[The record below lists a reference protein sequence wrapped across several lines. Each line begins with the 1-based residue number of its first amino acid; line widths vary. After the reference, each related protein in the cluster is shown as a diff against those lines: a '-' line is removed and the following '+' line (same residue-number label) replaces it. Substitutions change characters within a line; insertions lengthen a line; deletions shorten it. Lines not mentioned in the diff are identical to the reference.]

1 MKPTSMIFLVLS
13 LILIFG
19 GFMTCNVAKS
29 MAASQG
35 IPIYDTT
42 FDSNGDAVYTY
53 DISDTALNKLILNFS
68 GVDVNIIGNAERS
81 YIELKNF
88 DVNSYRVT
96 LSGGNVTVDGTVG
109 FLSSLLDMSAGGIQF
124 KGLRYF
130 LLDKPDPERPK
141 SVTVYLT
148 SLSELKTL
156 SVSLEKGTVAFE
168 NIQNS
173 LDYSVSLN
181 NADATFRNVIST
193 SIASISA
200 SSGNIKM
207 VGSRFVT
214 INATIENGNATIIGN
229 DILSYQRTSYQL
241 SVKEAG
247 NIVYNGGNAGTAYK
261 ATSPA
266 PEATVFI
273 DVDKGII
280 SIDDGGFPAIAP
292 ASTQPSGVD

>member
-29 MAASQG
+29 MAASQN

-42 FDSNGDAVYTY
+42 FDSNGDAVFTY

-68 GVDVNIIGNAERS
+68 DVDVNIIGNAERS

-130 LLDKPDPERPK
+130 LLDKPDPERPR

-148 SLSELKTL
+148 ALSELKSL
-156 SVSLEKGTVAFE
+156 NVSLKQGTVTFE
-168 NIQNS
+168 NIHNT

-181 NADATFRNVIST
+181 NANASFRNVIST

-200 SSGNIKM
+200 SSSNVTMI
-207 VGSRFVT
+207 GSRFVT
-214 INATIENGNATIIGN
+214 VNATVENGNITITGK
-229 DILSYQRTSYQL
+229 DVLSFQRTSYQL
-241 SVKEAG
+241 SVKETG
-247 NIVYNGGNAGTAYK
+247 NILYNGGNAGTAYK

-266 PEATVFI
+266 PESTVFI
-273 DVDKGII
+273 NINKGTI
-280 SIDDGGFPAIAP
+280 SIDDGGLPAISP
-292 ASTQPSGVD
+292 DSPESNGSN